1 MGLYGR
7 RRGIHTVVLL
17 KELNIG
23 SETNISSSLIQDR
36 YIALDTSA
44 PHSHMLGLTED
55 PMQSHPTAQINGM
68 FPLCILQPA
77 LSSPMNGKHPAV
89 SPSSSLWLQIT
100 ACSTKRSNTAR
111 LLLPSLKQTTKYCIL
126 QLRKNNS
133 PLAPYALGKAHL
145 TPNMPYR
152 FLPWLCQIPS
162 LLPVR
167 VTAPLKAAL
176 RIASNRTAGQRDR
189 QL

>member
-1 MGLYGR
+1 MYGR
-7 RRGIHTVVLL
+7 RDIHTVVLL

-36 YIALDTSA
+36 YIALDMSA

-89 SPSSSLWLQIT
+89 SPSSSLWLRIT

-133 PLAPYALGKAHL
+133 PLALYTLGKAHL

-176 RIASNRTAGQRDR
+176 RIASNRTAGQRDQ